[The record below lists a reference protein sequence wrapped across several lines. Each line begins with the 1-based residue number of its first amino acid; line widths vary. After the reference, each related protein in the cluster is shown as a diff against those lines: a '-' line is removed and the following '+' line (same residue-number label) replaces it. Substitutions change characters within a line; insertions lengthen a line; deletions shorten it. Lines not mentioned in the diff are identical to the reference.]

1 MNNNKEIKEKIGD
14 IIKGTFPFYTSY
26 KIKIGKDYYE
36 IMVLYYYMGKL
47 TSYIQKIPKRN
58 LIVEKDLAGFK
69 IYLTDIK
76 KDLISYPKNETQQE
90 FLRK

>member
-1 MNNNKEIKEKIGD
+1 MNNKEIKEKIGD
-14 IIKGTFPFYTSY
+14 IIKDTFPFYTSY
-26 KIKIGKDYYE
+26 KIKIEKDYYE

-47 TSYIQKIPKRN
+47 TSYIQKIPKREEN
-58 LIVEKDLAGFK
+58 LDVFK

-76 KDLISYPKNETQQE
+76 KDLISYPKNKTQQE

>member
-1 MNNNKEIKEKIGD
+1 MNDKEIKEKVGD
-14 IIKGTFPFYTSY
+14 IIKDTFPFYTSY
-26 KIKIGKDYYE
+26 EIKIKKDYYE

-47 TSYIQKIPKRN
+47 TSYIQKVPKREEN
-58 LIVEKDLAGFK
+58 LDGFK

-76 KDLISYPKNETQQE
+76 KDLISYPKNKTQQE